1 MKNLQVMSWGLALAA
16 LTACVDLEEQ
26 LVGTVTTTYFTTP
39 AGLEAAVD
47 GDYARSEEHT
57 SELQSRLHLVCRLLL
72 EKKKKNIINKISRQI
87 HCGEHMSAASARQI

>member
-1 MKNLQVMSWGLALAA
+1 MKNLQFMLWGLALAA

-47 GDYARSEEHT
+47 GDYAHCATSSGARSP
-57 SELQSRLHLVCRLLL
+57 SP
-72 EKKKKNIINKISRQI
+72 
-87 HCGEHMSAASARQI
+87 